1 MIGRLLKGLFSVAL
15 YFALATL
22 IAQIILGAQLWV
34 QWNMDRS
41 RLVQMLAVAQGIDLA
56 ALRQQSSPDRERLSD
71 AQVSYEEVLESRA
84 AKDLH
89 LQLREQA
96 LENTLTQLRGDQQ
109 QLAEAQQLYAR
120 ERAQYETQLSSLQQA
135 ANIAGREEARRI
147 LESIKPKQAKE
158 LLREMLD
165 KGELEAVVMLLR
177 EMPDSK
183 RAKIVGEFETPEDL
197 QKIDEVLR
205 LIRQGAPESELA
217 GTARQQLDQP
227 RLQ

>member
-1 MIGRLLKGLFSVAL
+1 MIGRLLRGSFSVLL

-22 IAQIILGAQLWV
+22 IAQIILGIQLWAR
-34 QWNMDRS
+34 WKMDRN
-41 RLVQMLAVAQGIDLA
+41 RLVQMLAVAQGVDLT
-56 ALRQQSSPDRERLSD
+56 ALRQQAGPDVEPTSQ
-71 AQVSYEEVLESRA
+71 AQVSYEEILQSRA

-96 LENTLTQLRGDQQ
+96 LENTLTQLHVDQQ
-109 QLAEAQQLYAR
+109 QLDSARQFYAR
-120 ERAQYETQLSSLQQA
+120 ERSEYEAQLANLQQA
-135 ANIAGREEARRI
+135 SQTAGREEARRI

-158 LLREMLD
+158 LLLEMLD
-165 KGELEAVVMLLR
+165 KGEQSAVVMLLR

-183 RAKIVGEFETPEDL
+183 RAKIVGEFDTPEDV

-205 LIRQGAPESELA
+205 LIRQGTPESELA